1 MIQEGARAVSVSEGR
16 MTIAGIAGRFV
27 QGVGRHFRLEAENLR
42 LATGFASTS
51 EGLRESSRID
61 ADARISG
68 DRLARAGF
76 EGMAT
81 RITLVLRPLPAG
93 REARILLVLG
103 YRDEDD
109 LYHAEIW
116 APAVLFEA
124 LKRDI
129 LSGAARHLSLGAT
142 TSLWVR
148 EDERDA
154 SPALPVTWHLGLEAD
169 GQRSAGARGLIESIE
184 WSDAPPP
191 PEPILAAPHQ
201 EAEEEPED
209 PVADELHRINWSLK
223 QLILVLAF
231 LLIIAAIK

>member
-27 QGVGRHFRLEAENLR
+27 QGVGRHFRLDAENLR
-42 LATGFASTS
+42 LATGFSSTS
-51 EGLRESSRID
+51 EGLRETRRIE
-61 ADARISG
+61 ADARIAG
-68 DRLARAGF
+68 DGLARAGF
-76 EGMAT
+76 EGVAT
-81 RITLVLRPLPAG
+81 RIALVLRPLPAG
-93 REARILLVLG
+93 GEARILLMIG
-103 YRDEDD
+103 YREEDD
-109 LYHAEIW
+109 LYHAELW
-116 APAVLFEA
+116 APAALFEA

-169 GQRSAGARGLIESIE
+169 GQRSAGARGLVESIE

-191 PEPILAAPHQ
+191 QPEPIPVAAH
-201 EAEEEPED
+201 EEEPPED
-209 PVADELHRINWSLK
+209 PVAEELHRINWSLK